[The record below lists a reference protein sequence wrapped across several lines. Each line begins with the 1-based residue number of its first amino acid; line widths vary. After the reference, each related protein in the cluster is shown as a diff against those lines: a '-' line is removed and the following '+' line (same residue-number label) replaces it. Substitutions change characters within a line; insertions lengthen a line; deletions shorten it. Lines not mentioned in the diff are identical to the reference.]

1 MPDPDTLVL
10 PLPDGEGETPTEGVE
25 EMAEPTAQFGSL
37 HDQNMAGMGQALTRF
52 QNDAVTV
59 SKAADYAYLQDK
71 DLVSLSEAVGVREVA
86 SRVNPAGP
94 VPSTPVG

>member
-1 MPDPDTLVL
+1 MPDVTLDL
-10 PLPDGEGETPTEGVE
+10 PVVE
-25 EMAEPTAQFGSL
+25 KESSMAEATAQFGSL

-94 VPSTPVG
+94 TPAVAAEK

>member
-1 MPDPDTLVL
+1 MTPEATLDVL
-10 PLPDGEGETPTEGVE
+10 GPTGPGDD

-52 QNDAVTV
+52 QNDVVTV
-59 SKAADYAYLQDK
+59 SKAADYSYLQDK
-71 DLVSLSEAVGVREVA
+71 DLVSLAEAVGVREVA

-94 VPSTPVG
+94 TPATP